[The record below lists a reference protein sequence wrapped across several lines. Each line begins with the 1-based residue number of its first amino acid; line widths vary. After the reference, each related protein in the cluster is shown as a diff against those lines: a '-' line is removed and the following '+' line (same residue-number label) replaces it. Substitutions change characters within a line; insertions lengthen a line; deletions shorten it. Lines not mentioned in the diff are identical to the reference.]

1 MRAAADPSLPRAVR
15 KGPPIALTC
24 ECGEKR
30 ELHYGESWQCESC
43 GRSFDTRRI
52 PLEEYAAIHRARVRD
67 RILPAVA
74 LVGVAAVATAFVLS
88 GRWPAAVVVV
98 PLCGFVWSTFIRP
111 ARRRRQY
118 REMAERPRWEIS
130 SD

>member
-1 MRAAADPSLPRAVR
+1 MRAADPDLPRAVR
-15 KGPPIALTC
+15 KGPPITLTC

-30 ELHYGESWQCESC
+30 EVRYGESWQCEGC

-52 PLEEYAAIHRARVRD
+52 PLEEYAAIRRSRVRD
-67 RILPAVA
+67 RLLPAAVLLLVAGVA
-74 LVGVAAVATAFVLS
+74 LAFVLS
-88 GRWPAAVVVV
+88 GRWPAAVVIV
-98 PLCGFVWSTFIRP
+98 PLSGFVWSTFVRP

-118 REMAERPRWEIS
+118 RAIAERPRWEIN

>member
-1 MRAAADPSLPRAVR
+1 MRAADPDLPRAVR
-15 KGPPIALTC
+15 KGPPITLTC

-30 ELHYGESWQCESC
+30 EVRYGESWQCEGC

-52 PLEEYAAIHRARVRD
+52 PLEQYAAIHRARVRD
-67 RILPAVA
+67 RLLPAAVMLLVAGVA
-74 LVGVAAVATAFVLS
+74 LAFVLS
-88 GRWPAAVVVV
+88 GRWPAAVVIV
-98 PLCGFVWSTFIRP
+98 PLSGFVWSTFVRP

-118 REMAERPRWEIS
+118 RAIAERPRWEIN

>member
-1 MRAAADPSLPRAVR
+1 MRAVDPDLPRAVR
-15 KGPPIALTC
+15 RGPPITLTC

-30 ELHYGESWQCESC
+30 EVRYGESWQCEGC

-67 RILPAVA
+67 RLLPAAVLLLVAGVA
-74 LVGVAAVATAFVLS
+74 LAFVLS
-88 GRWPAAVVVV
+88 GRWPAAVLIV
-98 PLCGFVWSTFIRP
+98 PLSGFVWSTFVRP

-118 REMAERPRWEIS
+118 REIAELPRWEIN

>member
-1 MRAAADPSLPRAVR
+1 MRAADPDLPRAVR
-15 KGPPIALTC
+15 RGPPITLTC

-30 ELHYGESWQCESC
+30 EVRYGESWECEGC

-67 RILPAVA
+67 RLLPAAVLLLVAGVA
-74 LVGVAAVATAFVLS
+74 LAFVLS
-88 GRWPAAVVVV
+88 GRWPAAVVIV
-98 PLCGFVWSTFIRP
+98 PLSGFVWSTFVRP

-118 REMAERPRWEIS
+118 RAIAELPRWEIN

>member
-1 MRAAADPSLPRAVR
+1 MRAADPDLPRAVR
-15 KGPPIALTC
+15 RGPPITLTC

-30 ELHYGESWQCESC
+30 EVRYGESWQCEGC

-67 RILPAVA
+67 RLLPAAVLLLVAGVA
-74 LVGVAAVATAFVLS
+74 LAFVLS
-88 GRWPAAVVVV
+88 GRWPAAVVIV
-98 PLCGFVWSTFIRP
+98 PLSGFVWSTFVRP

-118 REMAERPRWEIS
+118 RAIAELPRWEIN

>member
-1 MRAAADPSLPRAVR
+1 MRAADPDLPRAVR
-15 KGPPIALTC
+15 RGPPITLTC

-30 ELHYGESWQCESC
+30 EVRYGEGWQCEGC

-67 RILPAVA
+67 RLLPAGVLLLVAGVA
-74 LVGVAAVATAFVLS
+74 LAFVLS
-88 GRWPAAVVVV
+88 GRWPAAVVIV
-98 PLCGFVWSTFIRP
+98 PLSGFVWSTFVRP

-118 REMAERPRWEIS
+118 RAIAELPRWEIN

>member
-1 MRAAADPSLPRAVR
+1 LSAADPGLLRAAR
-15 KGPPIALTC
+15 KGPPITLTC

-30 ELHYGESWQCESC
+30 EVRYGDSWRCENC

-52 PLEEYAAIHRARVRD
+52 PLEEYAAIRRARVRD
-67 RILPAVA
+67 RILPAAVLLA
-74 LVGVAAVATAFVLS
+74 VAAIATAFVLS

-98 PLCGFVWSTFIRP
+98 PLFGFVWSTFIRP

-118 REMAERPRWEIS
+118 RAIAERPRWEIN

>member
-1 MRAAADPSLPRAVR
+1 MRAADPDLPRAVR
-15 KGPPIALTC
+15 RGPPITLTC

-30 ELHYGESWQCESC
+30 EVRYGESWQCEGC

-67 RILPAVA
+67 RLLPAAMLLLVAGVA
-74 LVGVAAVATAFVLS
+74 LAFVLS
-88 GRWPAAVVVV
+88 GRWPAAVVIV
-98 PLCGFVWSTFIRP
+98 PLSGFVWSTFVRP

-118 REMAERPRWEIS
+118 RAIAELPRWEIN